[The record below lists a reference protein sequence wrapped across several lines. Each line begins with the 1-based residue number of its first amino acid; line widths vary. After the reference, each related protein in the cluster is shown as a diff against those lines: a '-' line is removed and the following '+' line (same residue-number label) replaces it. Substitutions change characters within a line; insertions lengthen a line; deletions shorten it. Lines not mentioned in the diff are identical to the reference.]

1 MRQTVFRWLWQILR
15 PTVRAWLSER
25 ALRLSQAQRLAIAQ
39 RFGVPIELIEQLENA
54 LRQIVIHQLE
64 RWEP

>member
-15 PTVRAWLSER
+15 PTVRAWPSEW
-25 ALRLSQAQRLAIAQ
+25 ALRLSQAQRLAVAQ
-39 RFGVPIELIEQLENA
+39 RFGVPTELIEQLENT
-54 LRQIVIHQLE
+54 LHQIVIHQLE